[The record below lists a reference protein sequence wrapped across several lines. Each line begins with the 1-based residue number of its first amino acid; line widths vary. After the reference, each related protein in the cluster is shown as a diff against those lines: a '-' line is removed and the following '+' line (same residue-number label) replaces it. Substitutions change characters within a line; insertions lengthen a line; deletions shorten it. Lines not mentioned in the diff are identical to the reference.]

1 MDRGC
6 LRVGAENR
14 YTLLVRSMEVI
25 VAEYLGFC
33 YGVKRAIE
41 IARENASP
49 DGTSSTLGPIIHNP
63 QMVERLKN
71 EGVGTV
77 ASLGEMEDGLVIIRS
92 HGVGPKVYE
101 EAESRGLELVDATCP
116 HVKKAQ
122 LSAKLLSE
130 EGYTVVIVGEKE
142 HPEVKSIFEWTQH
155 GARIIE
161 TEEEADALPKCGKL
175 GVVCQ
180 TTFSSDRFRSIV
192 SCLLEKSRDIKILR
206 TICTATDMRQTAA
219 LELAEK
225 VDMMLVVGGKNSA
238 NTTRLAQLCATKCR
252 TYHIETVAEL
262 QDEWMNNVNKI
273 GITAGASTPDWIIK
287 EVYKQC
293 QSRA

>member
-1 MDRGC
+1 
-6 LRVGAENR
+6 
-14 YTLLVRSMEVI
+14 MEVI
-25 VAEYLGFC
+25 LAEHLGFC

-41 IARENASP
+41 IARDNASP
-49 DGTSSTLGPIIHNP
+49 NGTSSTLGPIIHNP
-63 QMVERLKN
+63 QMVEHLKK

-77 ASLGEMEDGLVIIRS
+77 DSLDEMEDGLIIIRS

-101 EAESRGLELVDATCP
+101 TAESRGLELVDATCP

-130 EGYTVVIVGEKE
+130 EGYTVVIIGEKN
-142 HPEVKSIFEWTQH
+142 HPEVKSIFEWTGH
-155 GARIIE
+155 GAHIIE
-161 TEEEADALPKCGKL
+161 TEAEAEALPRIGKL
-175 GVVCQ
+175 GIVSQ
-180 TTFSSDRFRSIV
+180 TTFSAKRFQSIV
-192 SCLLEKSRDIKILR
+192 SCLLEKSREIKILR
-206 TICTATDMRQTAA
+206 TICTATDLRQAAA

-225 VDMMLVVGGKNSA
+225 VDVMLVIGGKNSA
-238 NTTRLAQLCATKCR
+238 NTSRLAQICATKCK

-262 QDEWMNNVNKI
+262 QDEWMNHVNKI

>member
-1 MDRGC
+1 
-6 LRVGAENR
+6 
-14 YTLLVRSMEVI
+14 MEVI
-25 VAEYLGFC
+25 LAEHLGFC

-49 DGTSSTLGPIIHNP
+49 NGTSSTLGPIIHNP

-77 ASLGEMEDGLVIIRS
+77 GSLDEMKDGLVIIRS

-101 EAESRGLELVDATCP
+101 DAESRGLELVDATCP

-130 EGYTVVIVGEKE
+130 EGYTVVIIGEKN
-142 HPEVKSIFEWTQH
+142 HPEVKSIFEWTTR
-155 GARIIE
+155 GAYIIE
-161 TEEEADALPKCGKL
+161 TEAEAEKLPRIGKL
-175 GVVCQ
+175 GIVSQ
-180 TTFSSDRFRSIV
+180 TTFSAERFQRIV
-192 SCLLEKSRDIKILR
+192 SRLLEKSREIKILR
-206 TICTATDMRQTAA
+206 TICTATDLRQTAA

-225 VDMMLVVGGKNSA
+225 VDMMLVIGGKNSA
-238 NTTRLAQLCATKCR
+238 NTSRLAQICATKCK

-262 QDEWMNNVNKI
+262 QDDWMKGVNKI

-293 QSRA
+293 QNRA

>member
-1 MDRGC
+1 
-6 LRVGAENR
+6 
-14 YTLLVRSMEVI
+14 MEVI
-25 VAEYLGFC
+25 LAEHLGFC

-41 IARENASP
+41 IARQNAST

-77 ASLGEMEDGLVIIRS
+77 GSLDEMEDGLVIIRS
-92 HGVGPKVYE
+92 HGVGPEVYE

-130 EGYTVVIVGEKE
+130 EGYTVVIIGEKN
-142 HPEVKSIFEWTQH
+142 HPEVKSIFEWTAQD
-155 GARIIE
+155 AYIIE
-161 TEEEADALPKCGKL
+161 TEAEADALPSIGKL
-175 GVVCQ
+175 GVVSQ
-180 TTFSSDRFRSIV
+180 TTFSGEKFRSIV
-192 SCLLEKSRDIKILR
+192 SHLLEKSREIKILR
-206 TICTATDMRQTAA
+206 TICTATDLRQTAA
-219 LELAEK
+219 LELAEN
-225 VDMMLVVGGKNSA
+225 VDVMIVVGGKNSA
-238 NTTRLAQLCATKCR
+238 NTSRLAQLCATKCK

-262 QDEWMNNVNKI
+262 QDDWLKNVNKI

-287 EVYKQC
+287 EVYKQF
-293 QSRA
+293 QNRA

>member
-1 MDRGC
+1 
-6 LRVGAENR
+6 
-14 YTLLVRSMEVI
+14 MEVI
-25 VAEYLGFC
+25 LAEHLGFC

-41 IARENASP
+41 IARQNASP
-49 DGTSSTLGPIIHNP
+49 DGMSSTLGPIIHNP

-77 ASLGEMEDGLVIIRS
+77 GSLEEMDDGLVIIRS

-130 EGYTVVIVGEKE
+130 EGYTVVIVGEKN
-142 HPEVKSIFEWTQH
+142 HPEVKSIFEWTAQD
-155 GARIIE
+155 AYIIE
-161 TEEEADALPKCGKL
+161 TEEEANALPRIGKL
-175 GVVCQ
+175 GIVSQ
-180 TTFSSDRFRSIV
+180 TTFSGDRFRSIV
-192 SCLLEKSRDIKILR
+192 SCLLEKSREIKILR
-206 TICTATDMRQTAA
+206 TICTATDLRQAAA
-219 LELAEK
+219 LDLAEK
-225 VDMMLVVGGKNSA
+225 VDVMLVIGGKNSA
-238 NTTRLAQLCATKCR
+238 NTTRLAQLCATKCK
-252 TYHIETVAEL
+252 TYHIETVEEL
-262 QDEWMNNVNKI
+262 QDDWIKDVNKI

>member
-1 MDRGC
+1 
-6 LRVGAENR
+6 
-14 YTLLVRSMEVI
+14 MEVI
-25 VAEYLGFC
+25 LAEHLGFC

-41 IARENASP
+41 IARQHAST

-77 ASLGEMEDGLVIIRS
+77 SSLDEMEDGLVIIRS

-101 EAESRGLELVDATCP
+101 KAESRGLELVDATCP

-130 EGYTVVIVGEKE
+130 EGYTVVIVGEKN
-142 HPEVKSIFEWTQH
+142 HPEVKSIFEWTEQN
-155 GARIIE
+155 AYIIE
-161 TEEEADALPKCGKL
+161 TEAEVDALPSIGKL
-175 GVVCQ
+175 GIVSQ
-180 TTFSSDRFRSIV
+180 TTFSGEKFRSIV
-192 SCLLEKSRDIKILR
+192 SCLLEKSREIKILR
-206 TICTATDMRQTAA
+206 TICTATDLRQASA
-219 LELAEK
+219 LELAKK
-225 VDMMLVVGGKNSA
+225 VDVMIVVGGKNSA
-238 NTTRLAQLCATKCR
+238 NTSRLAQLCATKCK

-262 QDEWMNNVNKI
+262 QDEWLDHVNKI

-293 QSRA
+293 QNRA